1 MVALAD
7 KRSKDV
13 IPPRTA
19 WLTSQLMRRVVT
31 KGHAPAL
38 RSSGLLV
45 GGKTGTSSAT
55 MDSWF
60 VGYTSRWM
68 TTAWIGDDRRER
80 PLGFKDAAFMLSVPM
95 TARYLYEVTAGQPLK
110 DIPWDRPTGVKT
122 NDTGGSLRTTME
134 EVKAEASEPHKKKK
148 KKG

>member
-1 MVALAD
+1 
-7 KRSKDV
+7 
-13 IPPRTA
+13 
-19 WLTSQLMRRVVT
+19 
-31 KGHAPAL
+31 
-38 RSSGLLV
+38 V

-55 MDSWF
+55 MDTWF

-80 PLGFKDAAFMLSVPM
+80 PLGFKDAAFMLTVPM

-110 DIPWDRPTGVKT
+110 EIPWERPPGVKAT
-122 NDTGGSLRTTME
+122 DTGGTLRTTMD
-134 EVKAEASEPHKKKK
+134 EVKADNAEPKKK